1 MFLGDSKRP
10 EARQRQSRAVGCRT
24 SSTAMLSYRRW
35 SGRSSC
41 DLALPDQRDE
51 FVLST
56 TGGSPRKTRILVPF
70 FDHVG
75 LLLVNNVSVVLE
87 N

>member
-1 MFLGDSKRP
+1 
-10 EARQRQSRAVGCRT
+10 
-24 SSTAMLSYRRW
+24 MLSYRRW

-87 N
+87 NWKSFSIGMLSIEFFSFWEM